1 MRKYKKM
8 SKLINNT
15 GYTPGTSSES
25 NPVNY
30 IPSEDITMRNTPY
43 PLYGQPLDQFGNAI
57 APPTYMEPGQEY
69 KFGGASYVAEV
80 PVYKDGGQK
89 SAWISEKIATL
100 IGEGRPQK
108 QAIAIAYS
116 MWNQKH
122 EMGGMQSADYY
133 QIGGEK
139 DKSNYEKEINAGYP
153 NFGDQGTQTPNSFNF
168 KPNPQ
173 IGAPLNLNTNI
184 EPWKYGLGQDPNYVS
199 PLSTDSLTAG
209 KDWAA
214 KNPLPEGVKQPM
226 ATSIGFEPMSAMEMS
241 KGVQNA
247 KVTNDGGAS
256 ARTTTGIT
264 QFYNPYGGIGIG
276 DALTFSGEQFAKGNK
291 GLGIAGAAAGVL
303 EGTKAFLSGM
313 GAQKR
318 QNQVMKNYAEEQRKN
333 MTGEGREVA
342 MAYGGYYQDGG
353 MDKSNYEEEVN
364 AEMDMSYPQ
373 FGPQNI
379 SEDRVTTDWYEKGM
393 DKDTYYGFKN
403 QLESEGYKSIPKPNE
418 LLINEEDS
426 DKWEKEYGDKAS
438 NYDKNSAR
446 DTWVAKTGMP
456 WSEAKRLGYTDGTAK
471 DNIKLL
477 SELKDPRFKA
487 ENLRKAPVTRKAV
500 DKTTTKKTYT
510 QEELWGKPLVNPIE
524 DYVDNLRK
532 GKSQKPKVIKK
543 DPTVLNRE
551 QIMEQYKD
559 VNPLFTNN
567 PFQAYSY
574 KTRGYY
580 QDGGMQPEMA
590 EEQMMMEDSQQ
601 AGGDQMQAIAQE
613 VAGMLQQ
620 GVDPQEILQQL
631 VQAGLPEEQA
641 MQVIQMVME
650 QMQGSQPQAT
660 PQLGRGGEMIKRAD
674 GSYSKRG
681 LWDNI
686 RDNAGSGKAPTKE
699 MLEQES
705 KIKAKYQTGGKSAGM
720 TQAELNSLAKKYNVT
735 PSEFLKIIKEGE
747 GTGSMIRYEGGNT
760 NIPKNYLES
769 YREEQSSIPN
779 TIRRIPEMMK
789 KTANKGLDYLG
800 IDYEFNNGGYYRD
813 GSEPKNAGF
822 QALPEDV
829 KAKIL
834 SSMEDGGMYDMEEY
848 AEGGTIPERYKN
860 AGFTKVGAK
869 KQSTRPGKKWMVLAK
884 KGDQYKIVHGG
895 DDSMKDFSQHGS
907 KDRKEN
913 FWNRMGG
920 RDSAKANDPFSPL
933 YWHKKFGTWQEG
945 GEIEEEDDEMMQ
957 SENPQQE
964 QIEDQV
970 AAALQQGAD
979 PQEILQ
985 QLVEMGMPEQEA
997 IQMIQYVMQELQGEE
1012 SEMEEPDE
1020 DQEMMKNGGEYLAA
1034 LKGKKIKNY
1043 TYNKNTGNYDVEL
1056 E

>member
-1 MRKYKKM
+1 MRKYKKT
-8 SKLINNT
+8 SKLVNNT
-15 GYTPGTSSES
+15 GYTPGYASES

-30 IPSEDITMRNTPY
+30 IPSQNITMENTPY
-43 PLYGQPLDQFGNAI
+43 PVYGQPLDQFGNPI
-57 APPTYMEPGQEY
+57 ANPTYMEPGMNY
-69 KFGGASYVAEV
+69 NYGNDAAYVAET
-80 PVYKDGGQK
+80 PAYKDGGMKQD
-89 SAWISEKIATL
+89 WISEKIGKL
-100 IGEGRPQK
+100 VREGRPQK

-116 MWNQKH
+116 MWEQKH
-122 EMGGMQSADYY
+122 EMGGTQLPMMQD
-133 QIGGEK
+133 
-139 DKSNYEKEINAGYP
+139 AGTWYKNNP
-153 NFGDQGTQTPNSFNF
+153 PGFVEGFGTPEYLASQEGQATNTNTPNKFNF
-168 KPNPQ
+168 KANPQ
-173 IGAPLNLNTNI
+173 IGGPLNLNTKA
-184 EPWKYGLGQDPNYVS
+184 EPWKYGLGQDPNYVN
-199 PLSTDSLTAG
+199 PLSTESLTAG

-214 KNPLPEGVKQPM
+214 KNPLPAGVKQPM
-226 ATSIGFEPMSAMEMS
+226 ATSIGFEPMTATELS

-247 KVTNDGGAS
+247 KVTNDGGAA
-256 ARTTTGIT
+256 ARATTGIT
-264 QFYNPYGGIGIG
+264 QFYNPYGGIGMG
-276 DALTFSGEQFAKGNK
+276 DALEFSGEQFAKGNT
-291 GLGIAGAAAGVL
+291 GLGIVGAASGALQGA
-303 EGTKAFLSGM
+303 KAFLSGM
-313 GAQKR
+313 SGQTR
-318 QNQVMKNYAEEQRKN
+318 QNQVMKTYAEEQRKN
-333 MTGEGREVA
+333 MTGENNPTM
-342 MAYGGYYQDGG
+342 MAYGGYYQNGG

-373 FGPQNI
+373 FGPQNM
-379 SEDRVTTDWYEKGM
+379 SEDRAATDWYEKGM

-418 LLINEEDS
+418 LIINEEDS

-477 SELKDPRFKA
+477 SELKDPKFKA

-500 DKTTTKKTYT
+500 DNTTKKTYT
-510 QEELWGKPLVNPIE
+510 QEELWGKPLVNPIDE
-524 DYVDNLRK
+524 YIGNLRK

-543 DPTVLNRE
+543 DPVELNRE

-559 VNPLFTNN
+559 VNPFFTNN

-574 KTRGYY
+574 KTKGYY
-580 QDGGMQPEMA
+580 QEGGMQSSMEEGQ
-590 EEQMMMEDSQQ
+590 EEQGEVPQQ

-650 QMQGSQPQAT
+650 QMQGAQPQAT
-660 PQLGRGGEMIKRAD
+660 PQLGRGGEMIRRAD
-674 GSYSKRG
+674 GSYSERG

-686 RDNAGSGKAPTKE
+686 RDNKGSGKAPTKQ
-699 MLEQES
+699 MLEQEA
-705 KIKAKYQTGGKSAGM
+705 KIK
-720 TQAELNSLAKKYNVT
+720 
-735 PSEFLKIIKEGE
+735 SEYKEG
-747 GTGSMIRYEGGNT
+747 
-760 NIPKNYLES
+760 
-769 YREEQSSIPN
+769 
-779 TIRRIPEMMK
+779 
-789 KTANKGLDYLG
+789 G
-800 IDYEFNNGGYYRD
+800 IN
-813 GSEPKNAGF
+813 NAGF

-834 SSMEDGGMYDMEEY
+834 ASMEEGGMYDMEEY

-860 AGFTKVGAK
+860 DGFTKVGVK
-869 KQSTRPGKKWMVLAK
+869 RQSTRPGKKWMVLAK
-884 KGDQYKIVHGG
+884 KGDQYKVVHGG
-895 DDSMKDFSQHGS
+895 DDNMKDFSQHGS
-907 KDRKEN
+907 EDRKEN

-945 GEIEEEDDEMMQ
+945 GEMMDEQMEGENEMVEGETPNQEGIESQ
-957 SENPQQE
+957 VE
-964 QIEDQV
+964 Q
-970 AAALQQGAD
+970 ALKQGAD

-985 QLVEMGMPEQEA
+985 QLVQMGMPEQEA
-997 IQMIQYVMQELQGEE
+997 IQMIQEIMQEIQGGETEQEAPEE
-1012 SEMEEPDE
+1012 GQP
-1020 DQEMMKNGGEYLAA
+1020 MMKNGGEYLEA